1 MDSFS
6 IWEAV
11 SFLKKYI
18 KPYIKHFIAFYA
30 GWLVETI
37 AVILTPKMLGI
48 MLDQIIYQQDLMGFF
63 KVSLVVVFLSVF
75 SCILYYWIYAQHHY
89 LMIMYTF
96 GIKVDVLEQFME
108 IEPEILSSLSAGELI
123 SLIQE
128 YPSECMHFLIRGF
141 IHQINNVIIVG
152 AILILSFRIN
162 VIIGILMLL
171 LSIVC
176 AGTSIFFGRKN
187 KNASIRQRRVYGDYI
202 GWLYEVIENAADICL
217 LNAQDTM
224 KQKYK
229 DFSNKMFL
237 EQNKMHLFQD
247 ISEQVIKGIFLVA
260 QIGIFFM
267 AAFLS
272 GKGAFTVGAFTVIV
286 TYFNKLTST
295 IIEFNQQ
302 WNDAQTRAGYVQK
315 IKEFME
321 YPKEKDDGK
330 QEFTD
335 CLGEINIQHMKFSY
349 GQKNIYKD
357 FSMDVKSNEKVAIV
371 GESGIGKSTLA
382 DLLVGLLETDAG
394 KIMVDGV
401 EIENYTK
408 KSLRKHMGILFQESL
423 IFEGSLKDNLMLGN
437 PKAQETEIWHA
448 VRCAD
453 LEKCIADLP
462 EGLDTWIGNEGVKL
476 SGGQKQR
483 LAIAQ
488 ICLRNPKIII
498 LDEPT
503 SALDHESEE
512 KIIQNWKEVFK
523 DKTVIV
529 ITHRKKP
536 LELCQ
541 QIIKIG

>member
-75 SCILYYWIYAQHHY
+75 FCILYYWIYAQHHY

-152 AILILSFRIN
+152 TILILSFKIH

-187 KNASIRQRRVYGDYI
+187 KNASIRQRKVYGNYI
-202 GWLYEVIENAADICL
+202 GWLYEVIENAADICF

-267 AAFLS
+267 AAFLT

-382 DLLVGLLETDAG
+382 DLLVGLLEPDAG

-437 PKAQETEIWHA
+437 PKASEKEIWHA

>member
-152 AILILSFRIN
+152 TILILSFKIH

-187 KNASIRQRRVYGDYI
+187 KNASIRQRRVYGNYI
-202 GWLYEVIENAADICL
+202 GWLYEVIENAADICF

-267 AAFLS
+267 AAFLT
-272 GKGAFTVGAFTVIV
+272 GKGALTVGAFTVIV

-382 DLLVGLLETDAG
+382 DLLVGLLEPDAG

-437 PKAQETEIWHA
+437 PKAQEKEIWHA

>member
-128 YPSECMHFLIRGF
+128 YPPECMHFLVRGF

-152 AILILSFRIN
+152 TILILSFKIH

-187 KNASIRQRRVYGDYI
+187 KNASIRQRKVYGNYI
-202 GWLYEVIENAADICL
+202 GWLYEVIENAADICF

-229 DFSNKMFL
+229 DFSNKMFS

-247 ISEQVIKGIFLVA
+247 ISEQVIKGIFLVV

-267 AAFLS
+267 AAFLT
-272 GKGAFTVGAFTVIV
+272 GKGALTVGAFTVIV

-382 DLLVGLLETDAG
+382 DLLVGLLEPDAG

-437 PKAQETEIWHA
+437 PKASEKEIWHA

>member
-128 YPSECMHFLIRGF
+128 YPSECMHFLVRGF

-152 AILILSFRIN
+152 TILILSFKIH

-202 GWLYEVIENAADICL
+202 GWLYEVVENAADICF

-267 AAFLS
+267 AAFLT
-272 GKGAFTVGAFTVIV
+272 GKGALTVGAFTVIV

-349 GQKNIYKD
+349 GQKNIYED

-382 DLLVGLLETDAG
+382 DLLVGLLEPDAG